1 MYRATLTLTTLALH
15 LLAATT
21 ASAWTPP
28 VKVNE
33 SAFAGTNY
41 QFERAGFPKVTMTT
55 LAPATALP
63 GSQITVNGD
72 GFTKLP
78 AGTTLN
84 FYPAAGQP
92 FGAPAT
98 FQVLSDTQL
107 RATVPAGARSGPLS
121 LLVPSKFIIA
131 PYNQPSVLATST
143 QSFQLA
149 SPPAAPSQLATWP
162 VGPEAVQLVWDDNSS
177 NETGFEVSMRSGN
190 GAWVVLGTVA
200 ANTETEPITGLWP
213 ESAYTFRVR
222 ALSAFGPSGYSNT
235 VSVTTLRAPGLEI
248 VNGLVSPFFPGY
260 HTPGVARVL
269 RDANQNGVVDGAFDQ
284 APNHP
289 NNIFPVFNVPS
300 GNGTQTLAGARF
312 APGANLIVYAEV
324 ATWSTMLSR
333 TQFVAAHLHMD
344 FQSGVVT
351 PIAMVAGDLD
361 ATVPAGQ
368 PVVMG
373 SSTAPQL
380 LDLAGQTP
388 TVVHPGWIEGTIQ
401 GEVGFQSPGGL
412 YYNSLVTLDF
422 GAALERF

>member
-1 MYRATLTLTTLALH
+1 
-15 LLAATT
+15 
-21 ASAWTPP
+21 
-28 VKVNE
+28 
-33 SAFAGTNY
+33 
-41 QFERAGFPKVTMTT
+41 
-55 LAPATALP
+55 
-63 GSQITVNGD
+63 
-72 GFTKLP
+72 
-78 AGTTLN
+78 
-84 FYPAAGQP
+84 
-92 FGAPAT
+92 
-98 FQVLSDTQL
+98 
-107 RATVPAGARSGPLS
+107 
-121 LLVPSKFIIA
+121 
-131 PYNQPSVLATST
+131 
-143 QSFQLA
+143 
-149 SPPAAPSQLATWP
+149 
-162 VGPEAVQLVWDDNSS
+162 
-177 NETGFEVSMRSGN
+177 
-190 GAWVVLGTVA
+190 
-200 ANTETEPITGLWP
+200 
-213 ESAYTFRVR
+213 
-222 ALSAFGPSGYSNT
+222 
-235 VSVTTLRAPGLEI
+235 
-248 VNGLVSPFFPGY
+248 
-260 HTPGVARVL
+260 VARVL
-269 RDANQNGVVDGAFDQ
+269 RDTNQNGVVDGAFDQ

-412 YYNSLVTLDF
+412 YYNSLVSLDF